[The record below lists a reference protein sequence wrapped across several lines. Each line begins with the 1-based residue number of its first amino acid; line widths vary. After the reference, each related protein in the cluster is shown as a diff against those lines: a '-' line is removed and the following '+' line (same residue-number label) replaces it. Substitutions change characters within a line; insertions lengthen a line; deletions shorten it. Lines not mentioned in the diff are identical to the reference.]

1 MKDNKKRWIK
11 VAATI
16 FMMMLSVSG
25 ANAQDADT
33 QAQEEWT
40 FARSFYDNDNTVQ
53 ERGSRASMLS
63 TAMMWRASSN
73 DMTKRM
79 GEVRTESGDVGL
91 WMKYYKG
98 KMETGAHMPKF
109 KNSYKAYR
117 LGYDSKVS
125 DRWLVGTSV
134 SFYDGESD
142 YERGGEGNND
152 VISLSVYGMRTAKSG
167 TYLNL
172 AGNVSYLDNMIDVYS
187 DSADKFSG
195 DYQTWGASVSA
206 QYGKR
211 FEQKSGFY
219 FDPNIQFTVG
229 RIQGKNYKMKSG
241 LAESV
246 ESYTNLRMRQD
257 DADSMVGRVGFSLGH
272 KKERAN
278 YFTKFSLARELGGG
292 LSNDFWVDGEPSG
305 TAAMDFRSTWYELAL
320 GGGLQLGDK
329 TTLYATYEHSFGGDI
344 KEKYRLDGG
353 VKISF

>member
-1 MKDNKKRWIK
+1 MRDSKKRWMRAIVS
-11 VAATI
+11 VALMVMSI
-16 FMMMLSVSG
+16 SGVS
-25 ANAQDADT
+25 AQSAGEESQED
-33 QAQEEWT
+33 QAFVQ
-40 FARSFYDNDNTVQ
+40 SFYDNDSTAMR
-53 ERGSRASMLS
+53 RGGQAGMLS

-79 GEVRTESGDVGL
+79 GEVRTENGEVGL

-109 KNSYKAYR
+109 KTSYKAYR

-125 DRWLVGTSV
+125 DRWLVGTSL

-142 YERGGEGNND
+142 YESGGEGNND
-152 VISLSVYGMRTAKSG
+152 VISLSVYGMRTAKCG

-172 AGNVSYLDNMIDVYS
+172 AGNVSYLDNVVGVYNN
-187 DSADKFSG
+187 SAQKLG
-195 DYQTWGASVSA
+195 TDYQTWGASVSA

-219 FDPNIQFTVG
+219 FDPNVQLTVG
-229 RIQGKNYKMKSG
+229 RIQGKNYKAKSAWTEATD
-241 LAESV
+241 L
-246 ESYTNLRMRQD
+246 YTNLRMTQD
-257 DADSMVGRVGFSLGH
+257 DADSMVGRIGFSLGH

-278 YFTKFSLARELGGG
+278 YFTRFSLARELSGD
-292 LSNDFWVDGEPSG
+292 LSTDFWSNGERG
-305 TAAMDFRSTWYELAL
+305 GAETMDFGSTWYELAL
-320 GGGLQLGDK
+320 GGGLQLGEK
-329 TTLYATYEHSFGGDI
+329 TSLYATYEHSFGGDI